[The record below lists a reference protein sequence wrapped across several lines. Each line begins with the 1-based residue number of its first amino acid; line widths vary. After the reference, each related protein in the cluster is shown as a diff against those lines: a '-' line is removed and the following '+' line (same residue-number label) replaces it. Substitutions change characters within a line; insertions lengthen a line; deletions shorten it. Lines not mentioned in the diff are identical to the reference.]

1 VNDLPEGFQPDDRP
15 SPFLDLIGPVAWKR
29 ETNGDYVIGLRIETR
44 HCNTRGT
51 AHGGL
56 LNTLADITLGR
67 VAAMSQD
74 PPLPLVTASLNM
86 DFLGAARIGDWLEVH
101 VEMQQVGRSLAFAN
115 AYLSVGER
123 LVARASAVF
132 HVPALK

>member
-1 VNDLPEGFQPDDRP
+1 MSDLPEGFRLDDRS
-15 SPFLDLIGPVAWKR
+15 SPFLDLLGPVAWKR
-29 ETNGDYVIGLRIETR
+29 EANGDYVIGLRVEAR

-67 VAAMSQD
+67 VAAMSED

-86 DFLGAARIGDWLEVH
+86 DFLGAAKIGDWLEVR
-101 VEMQQVGRSLAFAN
+101 VEMRQVGRSLAFAN
-115 AYLSVGER
+115 AYLTAGDR
-123 LVARASAVF
+123 RVARASAVF
-132 HVPALK
+132 HVPAAK